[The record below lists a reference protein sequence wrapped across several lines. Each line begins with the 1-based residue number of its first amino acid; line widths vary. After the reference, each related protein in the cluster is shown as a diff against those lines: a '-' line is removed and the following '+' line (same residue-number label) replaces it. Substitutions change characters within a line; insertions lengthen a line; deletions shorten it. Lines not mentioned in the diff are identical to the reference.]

1 MLLVVGILNLYHC
14 YWSSLN
20 FYSGNKHGRNVGYT
34 HNMSA
39 SIFHLL
45 GLCINCH
52 YTKMIWLQFCDAQ
65 YALDNI
71 VYMMTSWKPGDP
83 DFECIKANFMYLMD
97 GIASIPFMWLRGRYY
112 RAIKVPSSTFTINL
126 LCPDLQV
133 ANLMRILFS
142 NLFMI
147 SLG

>member
-1 MLLVVGILNLYHC
+1 
-14 YWSSLN
+14 
-20 FYSGNKHGRNVGYT
+20 
-34 HNMSA
+34 
-39 SIFHLL
+39 
-45 GLCINCH
+45 
-52 YTKMIWLQFCDAQ
+52 
-65 YALDNI
+65 
-71 VYMMTSWKPGDP
+71 MMTSWKPGDP